1 MSRVGIYTVCPS
13 RRAGVHTFYLL
24 CRAGVHTFCLLCKA
38 GVHILC
44 PPLNPLCRLGFPTL
58 CPPCRASSH
67 TSVFCVGWAFTPS
80 ALWLYPIWRL
90 LPGRRLPQLLASLP
104 AQEMGRGRPVTL
116 LFTIPWILPPSV
128 TCWCQAWR
136 QVCDGCLCPW
146 QAWGRYWSL
155 FTRPSSA

>member
-13 RRAGVHTFYLL
+13 CRAGVHTFYLL
-24 CRAGVHTFCLLCKA
+24 CRAGVHTSCLLCKA

-44 PPLNPLCRLGFPTL
+44 PLLNPLSGWAFPPSVLGVGRVVTP
-58 CPPCRASSH
+58 
-67 TSVFCVGWAFTPS
+67 VFCVGWAFTPS
-80 ALWLYPIWRL
+80 ALWLYLHLEAVIWAET
-90 LPGRRLPQLLASLP
+90 PQLLASLP

-116 LFTIPWILPPSV
+116 LFTNPWILPPSG

-136 QVCDGCLCPW
+136 RVCDGCLCPW